1 MISISERFLVAK
13 EEITAVQ
20 KEKIQASTVSEI
32 DSSSLKSAIVNDKR
46 NNGTIEESENVSLVE
61 TKGMNY
67 IYWII
72 L

>member
-67 IYWII
+67 IY
-72 L
+72 